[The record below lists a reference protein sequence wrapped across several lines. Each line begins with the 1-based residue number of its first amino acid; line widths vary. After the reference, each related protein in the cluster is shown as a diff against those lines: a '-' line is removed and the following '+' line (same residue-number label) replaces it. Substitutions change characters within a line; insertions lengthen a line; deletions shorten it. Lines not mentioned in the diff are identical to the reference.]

1 MFDLRNA
8 LVELERSFADW
19 RWQMLAAGLR
29 TPELVEEL
37 ELHLREEVEQQMR
50 GGAEPTE
57 AFAAAAA
64 RMGSPIVLQREFS
77 KLSRWGSRFWWLLL
91 GIGGFGLAQTA
102 MLNLVGPMI
111 FHRHASG
118 FLSPKWW
125 ADWFPSYLVWVSLT
139 VAGAAIGWA
148 GGRARRKAATQ

>member
-8 LVELERSFADW
+8 MVDLERSFADW

-50 GGAEPTE
+50 FGADPLE
-57 AFAAAAA
+57 AFAAAVA
-64 RMGSPIVLQREFS
+64 RMGSPVVLQREFR
-77 KLSRWGSRFWWLLL
+77 KIGLWGARFWWVLL
-91 GIGGFGLAQTA
+91 GIGSFGLVQTA

-111 FHRHASG
+111 FHRHASV

-125 ADWFPSYLVWVSLT
+125 ADWFPSYLVWVSFT

-148 GGRARRKAATQ
+148 GWRAQRKAARQ